1 MKGRCHMTNQNTNRN
16 NTLDQVLTQAVK
28 DCTNVVKI
36 AELETIET
44 RNLTEEL
51 EAAKA
56 QVKELEKTIA
66 ECEAAKAKAEAEEKA
81 EAEKEAKFISS
92 LTNSEREALAYLE
105 GLQTLARG
113 ENENLIKNIMDVYRR
128 YTTSTELSITA
139 NIAAYVAILINEE
152 RREVINLLETIT
164 IKLWDIQ
171 QASKKERPD
180 VRLNGLVKILM
191 AVQELY

>member
-1 MKGRCHMTNQNTNRN
+1 MKETMN
-16 NTLDQVLTQAVK
+16 NTIRTAIGNAVAN
-28 DCTNVVKI
+28 CTNNI
-36 AELETIET
+36 SIDELIKLESFETTIET

-51 EAAKA
+51 SEKRKE
-56 QVKELEKTIA
+56 VEELEKTIA
-66 ECEAAKAKAEAEEKA
+66 ECEAAKAKQEAAEKA
-81 EAEKEAKFISS
+81 EAEKEAKFINS

-105 GLQTLARG
+105 GLQVLASG

-128 YTTSTELSITA
+128 YKTSAELSITA

>member
-1 MKGRCHMTNQNTNRN
+1 MKRSELKETLGQVINKCENRVN
-16 NTLDQVLTQAVK
+16 
-28 DCTNVVKI
+28 I
-36 AELETIET
+36 EELENLTLESFET
-44 RNLTEEL
+44 RNISEEL
-51 EAAKA
+51 AQKKA
-56 QVKELEKTIA
+56 EVEKLEKLI
-66 ECEAAKAKAEAEEKA
+66 AEAEDCKAKQEAAEKA
-81 EAEKEAKFISS
+81 EAEKEAKFINS

-105 GLQTLARG
+105 GLQVLASG
-113 ENENLIKNIMDVYRR
+113 ENENLIENIMDVYRR

-152 RREVINLLETIT
+152 RREVINLLEIIT

-191 AVQELY
+191 AVQDLY